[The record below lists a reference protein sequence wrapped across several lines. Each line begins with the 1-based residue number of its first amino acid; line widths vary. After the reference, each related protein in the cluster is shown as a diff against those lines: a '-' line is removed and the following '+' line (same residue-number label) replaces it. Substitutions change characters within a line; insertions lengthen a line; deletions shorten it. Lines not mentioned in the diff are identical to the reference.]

1 MWSEALQAFVVVFV
15 AELGDKSQLVC
26 LTLAARYGAR
36 PVVLGAVLAF
46 ALLNALGVL
55 AGAVVAAAVPRSLLL
70 AAVAAGFWSFGLHAL
85 LGGDAS
91 DEVGDVGAGPRPVL
105 VAFAMT
111 FASELGDKT
120 QLAVAGM
127 AMMMNPLAAWV
138 GATAALASTSM
149 SGAVLGRSL
158 LARLPAGRMRTISGL
173 LFLAFGATTALA
185 AWQAWQGT

>member
-1 MWSEALQAFVVVFV
+1 MLTDAVQAFVVVFV

-46 ALLNALGVL
+46 GLLNLLGVL
-55 AGAVVAAAVPRSLLL
+55 AGAAIAAAVPRPLLL
-70 AAVAAGFWSFGLHAL
+70 AAVALGFWGFGLRAL
-85 LGGDAS
+85 LGGDTS
-91 DEVGDVGAGPRPVL
+91 DEIGEVGGGPRPIL
-105 VAFAMT
+105 VAFGMT

-127 AMMMNPLAAWV
+127 ATMMDPLAAWV
-138 GATAALASTSM
+138 GATIALASTSM
-149 SGAVLGRSL
+149 SGAWLGRSL
-158 LARLPAGRMRTISGL
+158 LARLPAGRMRTLSGF

-185 AWQAWQGT
+185 AWQAWQAG